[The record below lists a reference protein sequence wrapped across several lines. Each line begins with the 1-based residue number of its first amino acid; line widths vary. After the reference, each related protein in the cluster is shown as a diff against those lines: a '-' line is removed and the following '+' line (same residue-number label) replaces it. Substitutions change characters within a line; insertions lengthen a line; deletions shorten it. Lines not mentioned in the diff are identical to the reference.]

1 MHTPGPTAE
10 HSLSDAHARHVS
22 VALAQMGVVPAHWA
36 LLVQVTHW
44 PVKVP
49 ALAQAVLPS
58 VRLAQRVAVQPVQ
71 ALLTQ
76 KPLAALAVQPLLSM
90 HSTHSPEAAPVVA
103 HADFVPVQAFAPA
116 FWQPAQALLTQ
127 KPLAA
132 LEEQP
137 LLSMHSTHSPAEAP
151 VVAHADFVPVQALT
165 PAFWHPVQALLTQ
178 KPLAALEEQPLLST
192 HSTHSPAEAP
202 LVAHTGFVPVHAID
216 PAFWQPVHALLT
228 QKPFVGSFAQPLL
241 STHSTH

>member
-90 HSTHSPEAAPVVA
+90 HSTHSPE
-103 HADFVPVQAFAPA
+103 
-116 FWQPAQALLTQ
+116 
-127 KPLAA
+127 
-132 LEEQP
+132 
-137 LLSMHSTHSPAEAP
+137 EAP

-192 HSTHSPAEAP
+192 HSTHSPAETP
-202 LVAHTGFVPVHAID
+202 LVAHTGFVPVHAIA